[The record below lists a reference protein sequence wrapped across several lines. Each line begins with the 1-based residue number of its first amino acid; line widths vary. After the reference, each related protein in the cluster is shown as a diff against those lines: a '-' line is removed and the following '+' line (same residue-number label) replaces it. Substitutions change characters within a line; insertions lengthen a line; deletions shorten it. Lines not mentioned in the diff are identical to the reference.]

1 MRLSNRRGAI
11 VALATTCSVL
21 AAGCGSSAKTTNAS
35 TTTASTAPAVTTAP
49 AASTTPTAAGV
60 KVGLVFDIGGKGD
73 QSFND
78 SAFVGLQKAESD
90 LGVKGT
96 DLEPDKGGENRE
108 QLLRQLAEGGNK
120 LVVGVGFLFADAM
133 TKAAADNPKTNFAI
147 VDGNMQTVP
156 TNVAD
161 LRFAEEQG
169 SFLVGAI
176 AALQSKTGNV
186 GFIGGV
192 DTPLIKRFEA
202 GYVAGAK
209 KIKPDVKVQ
218 VKYITNPP
226 DFSGFNDPAKG
237 KEIALAMY
245 GGGADVVYA
254 AAGGSG
260 SGMFEAAKE
269 VSGKT
274 GTKVWGIGV
283 DSDQYNTVD
292 PSLKDYVLTSMLKR
306 VDVAVFQTIE
316 SEVKGTFKGGPQV
329 FDLKVDGVGY
339 SKTGGF
345 VTGYVAQVDG
355 LKADIIGGK
364 ITVPTAP

>member
-1 MRLSNRRGAI
+1 MRKRTRLLLAI
-11 VALATTCSVL
+11 PASLALLATS
-21 AAGCGSSAKTTNAS
+21 CGDDGGDTGNGG
-35 TTTASTAPAVTTAP
+35 TTAKGVAV
-49 AASTTPTAAGV
+49 GV
-60 KVGLVFDIGGKGD
+60 VYDIGGKGD

-78 SAFVGLQKAESD
+78 SAYAGLQKAVKD

-120 LVVGVGFLFADAM
+120 LVIGVGFLFSDAIA
-133 TKAAADNPKTNFAI
+133 KAAKDNAGTNFAI
-147 VDGNMQTVP
+147 VDGNLTTVP

-161 LRFAEEQG
+161 LRFSEEQG
-169 SFLVGAI
+169 SYLVGAV
-176 AALQSKTGNV
+176 AALHSKTGNV

-192 DTPLIKRFEA
+192 DTPLIKKFEA
-202 GYVAGAK
+202 GFIAGAK
-209 KIKPDVKVQ
+209 KINANVKIQ
-218 VKYITNPP
+218 TKYITSPP

-245 GGGADVVYA
+245 GAGADVVYA

-269 VSGKT
+269 VSEKSSK
-274 GTKVWGIGV
+274 KVWGIGV

-292 PSLKDYVLTSMLKR
+292 PKLKDYVLTSMLKR
-306 VDVAVFQTIE
+306 VDVAVFNTIE
-316 SEVKGTFKGGPQV
+316 SQVKGTFKGGAQV
-329 FDLKVDGVGY
+329 FDLKSGGVAY
-339 SKTGGF
+339 STTGGF
-345 VTGYVAQVDG
+345 IKDYVSKVDD
-355 LKADIIGGK
+355 LKKDIIDGK